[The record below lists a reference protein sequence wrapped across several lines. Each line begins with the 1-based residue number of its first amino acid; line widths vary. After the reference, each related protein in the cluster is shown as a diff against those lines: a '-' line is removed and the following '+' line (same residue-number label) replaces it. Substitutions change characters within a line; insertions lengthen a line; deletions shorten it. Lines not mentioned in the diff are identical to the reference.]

1 MGIGTISII
10 FNVYLTYHINAILK
24 QNDRF
29 KERNITLNDQ
39 IIKAL
44 DNEKRM
50 KEILLLE
57 TGGIPK
63 IESDASVYIDTGLD
77 RKEKDD
83 DCPW

>member
-1 MGIGTISII
+1 MGIGTVSII
-10 FNVYLTYHINAILK
+10 FNIYLTYHINAILK
-24 QNDRF
+24 QNDWF

-63 IESDASVYIDTGLD
+63 IKLD
-77 RKEKDD
+77 DDD